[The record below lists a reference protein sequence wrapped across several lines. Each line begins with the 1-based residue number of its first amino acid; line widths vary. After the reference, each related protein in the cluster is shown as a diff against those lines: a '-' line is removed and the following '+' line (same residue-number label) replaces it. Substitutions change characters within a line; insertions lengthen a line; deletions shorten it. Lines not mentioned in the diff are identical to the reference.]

1 MDKHELGRYLRSHR
15 EKLTPETIGLPA
27 AGPRRTPG
35 LRREEVAQLAH
46 ISTQYYTRLEQA
58 RGPHPSRHVLAA
70 LGRALRLNDAERA
83 HLYTLGGQQAEPP
96 GPSADVPDRV
106 LDLIE
111 RLPHTAAV
119 VLDAKYDV
127 LAWNP
132 LAAALLE
139 DFSARPR
146 RERNMIR
153 RYFLDLDPVR
163 RHYGITDA
171 DGAFGRFAA
180 GHLRAA
186 AARYPDDHATRELIR
201 ELLNNSPEFAA
212 LWPDAEVS
220 DLRRLAKTIAH
231 PQLGPITLDCDI
243 LLVPERD
250 QHVVLFTAEPGT
262 PAHEQLQLL
271 AVIGTQQLT

>member
-1 MDKHELGRYLRSHR
+1 MDKHALGRFLRLHR
-15 EKLTPETIGLPA
+15 ERLTPATVGLPA

-70 LGRALRLNDAERA
+70 LGRALRLNDAERD
-83 HLYTLGGQQAEPP
+83 HLYTLGGQLAEPP
-96 GPSADVPDRV
+96 GPSADVPDRIM
-106 LDLIE
+106 DLIE
-111 RLPHTAAV
+111 RLPDTAAI

-139 DFSARPR
+139 DFSAQPR

-153 RYFLDLDPVR
+153 RYFLHPDAAR
-163 RHYGITDA
+163 RHYGISGGGD
-171 DGAFGRFAA
+171 FGVFAA

-186 AARYPDDHATRELIR
+186 AARYPDDPATRGLIR
-201 ELLNNSPEFAA
+201 DLLRGSPEFAA
-212 LWPDAEVS
+212 LWPSPEVS
-220 DLRRLAKTIAH
+220 DQRHLVKTVDH
-231 PQLGPITLDCDI
+231 PQVGPITLTCDI
-243 LLVPERD
+243 LVVPERD
-250 QHVVLFTAEPGT
+250 QHVVLFTADAGT
-262 PAHEQLQLL
+262 PAHDALRLL
-271 AVIGTQQLT
+271 SVVGLQQLG